1 MHIFAL
7 HGFTGRGCDFHAI
20 ADFIGGAWHCP
31 DLPGH
36 GPNPLLDCSP
46 EASIRFIEDEISRCI
61 YPSTKSLKIL
71 LGYSMGARAAM
82 QHVFTNH
89 AAWDALVLVSP
100 QPGIEDNLKLLA
112 RQESD
117 AVLVEKIIRDGVP
130 KFIEFWQQKALIQS
144 QKKIPPEWRTVMQAA
159 REEHTQ
165 KGLAMSL
172 RQFGQGRCP
181 NLWPRLKDL
190 KLPTLLITGEQ
201 DTQYTK
207 IAQNF
212 ASKVCLG
219 YESGRFHRAI
229 IKGAGHA
236 PHLEFPEM
244 TAKIIKDFIVNIN

>member
-7 HGFTGRGCDFHAI
+7 HGFTGRGCDFHPI

-46 EASIRFIEDEISRCI
+46 QASIKFIEDEISRCI
-61 YPSTKSLKIL
+61 SPSTKSLKIL

-82 QHVFTNH
+82 QHVFTNP

-100 QPGIEDNLKLLA
+100 QPGIEDNFKLLA
-112 RQESD
+112 RQASD
-117 AVLVEKIIRDGVP
+117 AILIEKIMRDGVP

-144 QKKIPPEWRTVMQAA
+144 QKKMPSQWRTVMLAA
-159 REEHTQ
+159 REEHT
-165 KGLAMSL
+165 KRGLAMSL

-190 KLPTLLITGEQ
+190 KLPTLLITGEE
-201 DTQYTK
+201 DTKYTK

-219 YESGRFHRAI
+219 YESTRFQRAI